1 MDKGLT
7 RTGNFSKSTSGA
19 PSIANIRQEIDNGHP
34 LCLRIGWSGG
44 GGHAI
49 LANGYNR
56 DFNMV
61 AVADPWYG
69 SSDVSLPSLQ
79 SAYQGSGSCTDQYY
93 VKP

>member
-1 MDKGLT
+1 M
-7 RTGNFSKSTSGA
+7 TSGS
-19 PSIANIRQEIDNGHP
+19 PSMADIRGEIDNSRP

-49 LANGYNR
+49 AVDGYNR

-61 AVADPWYG
+61 AVDDPWYG
-69 SSDVSLPSLQ
+69 PSDVSLPTLQ
-79 SAYQGSGSCTDQYY
+79 TAYKGSGSTTHKYY